1 MACISSAT
9 ASELRGVVFSRIRST
24 QFSGKGGCSDVLIQQ
39 LKLRHNHK
47 AEQDFSSIWRK
58 DARDG
63 VRTDKKNK
71 QVNNLQ
77 HTKRKNKE
85 GRKDKTVATL
95 RLKWGWEKLGPERT
109 KILGT
114 TQPLRKGYG
123 RFPWRSSA

>member
-24 QFSGKGGCSDVLIQQ
+24 QFSGKGGCSNVFIQQ

-63 VRTDKKNK
+63 VKTDKEQASK
-71 QVNNLQ
+71 QP
-77 HTKRKNKE
+77 TTYKE
-85 GRKDKTVATL
+85 KK
-95 RLKWGWEKLGPERT
+95 
-109 KILGT
+109 
-114 TQPLRKGYG
+114 
-123 RFPWRSSA
+123 